1 MNPKRQQEAER
12 IYQKVHVTDKMLMFY
27 SEAEL
32 RQSRPIAF
40 ATIDEIYNF
49 LQTVEDA
56 RIAAG
61 LPYLDSDKIPFG
73 ASRDEIFAIAES
85 KKKASNRRAGARALV
100 NKYGK
105 AAAEDIIAR
114 KTGKRYNLKEG

>member
-12 IYQKVHVTDKMLMFY
+12 IYNQVHVTEKMLSFY
-27 SEAEL
+27 GEEEL
-32 RQSRPIAF
+32 RKDKPAAF
-40 ATIDEIYNF
+40 ATVEEIYAF
-49 LQTVEDA
+49 LQNVEDA

-61 LPYLDSDKIPFG
+61 LTYLEIDKIPFG
-73 ASRDEIFAIAES
+73 TSRDEILAIAES

-105 AAAEDIIAR
+105 SVAEDIIAR
-114 KTGKRYNLKEG
+114 KTGKRFNLKG